1 MAIKQSVSP
10 CRSALRAV
18 AAISLAAAFV
28 LFVPRS
34 GAAYPNMIRLGYTW
48 CSACHVSPQGGGV
61 LNRYGRG
68 IDFAQTLRADEPPDS
83 ELPTDATIR
92 LLGDVRASL
101 GVDRSPGSETS
112 YSLST
117 SLRTAI
123 ALSSQQTVVYAFSV
137 RSPSLTTTRRM
148 GNASL
153 GMSRLYWSYQPK
165 EGVQFVVGRDDLPT
179 GLIGNSFYRSVNNP
193 SVSSTPTQVKLFLWN
208 KRWMVSTYGYGPAG
222 NEAEPRFEARGVG
235 AMVGVNVWK
244 ERAVVGVTTR
254 FSKAEVFDRQEAG
267 VFMRLGLNEHFGI
280 LAEQDVTERTLG
292 TGPRLTHVAG
302 HMEVFWV
309 PVNWLQTAVAAEHL
323 ITRSG
328 ARTYRLSPSAE
339 VRLTPNFR
347 LEFSTRNVYAQTDS
361 RTYSVNLQ
369 VKAQ

>member
-1 MAIKQSVSP
+1 MIKLFIPSS
-10 CRSALRAV
+10 RSSLQAA

-28 LFVPRS
+28 LAVPRS

-68 IDFAQTLRADEPPDS
+68 IDFAQTLRADEPPDA

-92 LLGDVRASL
+92 LLGDIRASL
-101 GVDRSPGSETS
+101 GVEGQRGSETA

-137 RSPSLTTTRRM
+137 RSPTLTTTRRQ
-148 GNASL
+148 GAASL
-153 GMSRLYWSYQPK
+153 GMSRLYWAYQPR
-165 EGVQFVVGRDDLPT
+165 EGVQLVVGRDEMPT
-179 GLIGNSFYRSVNNP
+179 GLVGNGFYRSVNNP
-193 SVSSTPTQVKLFLWN
+193 SVSSTPTQVKLFWWN
-208 KRWMVSTYGYGPAG
+208 KRWMVTTYGYGPDG
-222 NEAEPRFEARGVG
+222 NETDPQFEARGVG
-235 AMVGVNVWK
+235 AMVGANVWRD
-244 ERAVVGVTTR
+244 RAVVGVTTR
-254 FSKAEVFDRQEAG
+254 FSKADAFDRQEAG
-267 VFMRLGLNEHFGI
+267 VFVRLGLSEHFGI
-280 LAEQDVTERTLG
+280 LAEHDITERTLG
-292 TGPRLTHVAG
+292 TGPRLTHFAG
-302 HMEVFWV
+302 HAEVFWV
-309 PVNWLQTAVAAEHL
+309 PFDWLQTAVAAEHL
-323 ITRSG
+323 NTRSG
-328 ARTYRLSPSAE
+328 ASTYRLSPSAE

-347 LEFSTRNVYAQTDS
+347 LEFSTRSVYAQTDS